1 MKSIRHLASYAPLGD
16 LLGAIPLASSNQMRR
31 AMTQQYASDLA
42 LFINGSWRMGEGRE
56 AIQVLNPA
64 TGAAIADLPVATPAD
79 LGEALAAA
87 QQGFADWRAVDVE
100 KRGSILRK
108 AADLIRERADTI
120 AALLTTEQGKPVAE
134 ARGEVIGSASMFDFY
149 AEEAKRAYGR
159 VLVRPTGQRA
169 MVLKQAVGPVAV
181 FTPWN
186 FPVYLLAKKLAPAL
200 AAGCSVIAKPA
211 EECPGSTSALMKC
224 LADAGVPANV
234 AQLVY
239 GDPDMIS
246 RTLIGSPVI
255 RKVSFTGSTA
265 VGKHLMRVAADG
277 VKRITMELGGHA
289 PVLVFDDVDLDR
301 TLDMLVPQKF
311 RNAGQVCVSPTRFY
325 VQEGIYEAFVAG
337 FAGRAAALKVGNGH
351 EAGVQMGPLA
361 NPRRPAAISEL
372 VGDAKARG
380 ARVLA
385 GGEAYGEGFF
395 FQPTLLADVP
405 TDAEIMTTEPF
416 GPVAVTRPFVTLDDA
431 IAEANRVPFGLAAF
445 AFTEN
450 LRTANLV
457 GDALEAGMVGINSFA
472 ISSADAPF
480 GGVKESGFGSEGGP
494 EGLDSYMVTK
504 AIHQA

>member
-1 MKSIRHLASYAPLGD
+1 MDYTR
-16 LLGAIPLASSNQMRR
+16 
-31 AMTQQYASDLA
+31 DLA

-56 AIQVLNPA
+56 AMPVLNPA
-64 TGAAIADLPVATPAD
+64 TGAAIAQLPAATEAD
-79 LGEALAAA
+79 LDEALAAA
-87 QQGFADWRAVDVE
+87 EQGFAEWRVVDADR
-100 KRGSILRK
+100 RGTILRK
-108 AADLIRERADTI
+108 AADLIRERTETI
-120 AALLTTEQGKPVAE
+120 AALLTTEQGKPIGE
-134 ARGEVIGSASMFDFY
+134 ARGEVAGAAALFDFY
-149 AEEAKRAYGR
+149 AEEGKRAYGR

-169 MVLKQAVGPVAV
+169 LVLKQPVGPVAL

-211 EECPGSTSALMKC
+211 EECPASTSALMRC

-239 GDPDMIS
+239 GVPDQIS
-246 RTLIGSPVI
+246 RKLIGSPVI

-265 VGKHLMRVAADG
+265 VGKHLMRLAADG

-289 PVLVFDDVDLDR
+289 PVLVFDDVDLDKV
-301 TLDMLVPQKF
+301 LDMLVPQKF

-325 VQEGIYEAFVAG
+325 VHERIYDAFLEGFEQ
-337 FAGRAAALKVGNGH
+337 RTTALKVGNGL

-361 NPRRPAAISEL
+361 NPRRPVSVGDL
-372 VGDAKARG
+372 VSDAKARG

-405 TDAEIMTTEPF
+405 AEAEIMTTEPF
-416 GPVAVTRPFVTLDDA
+416 GPVAVTRPFATLDEA

-445 AFTEN
+445 AFTDS

-472 ISSADAPF
+472 LSAVDAPF
-480 GGVKESGFGSEGGP
+480 GGIKQSGFGSEGGP